1 MNHMKKVIYQIYTL
15 TYDKQSLKLFLIIVH
30 FCKLLKFI
38 LFNLVY
44 NGPFVVILTKKIRLV
59 DL

>member
-15 TYDKQSLKLFLIIVH
+15 TYDKQSLKLFLIIIH
-30 FCKLLKFI
+30 FCELLKFI

-44 NGPFVVILTKKIRLV
+44 NGPFVGILTKKIRLV